1 MRNIRNFILI
11 VGVIGIVATL
21 FNADAAFAVDG
32 AAQTQTFINNIVK
45 VMVGIAGA
53 VAVVYMVIGGF
64 QYITSS
70 GHPEKLDKAKKT
82 LLYSGIGLGIVLI
95 AYTIVDF
102 VSSMVRS
109 AFGG

>member
-11 VGVIGIVATL
+11 VGVIGVVATL
-21 FNADAAFAVDG
+21 FNTDAAYAIDG

-45 VMVGIAGA
+45 YMVA
-53 VAVVYMVIGGF
+53 VAGGVAVIYMIIGGF

-95 AYTIVDF
+95 AYGIVEF
-102 VSSMVRS
+102 VSGIVKAS
-109 AFGG
+109 FGG